1 MLRALYDFEST
12 IPQTI
17 NFSKGDFFVLHPSVN
32 KQRNWWHVITAT
44 GQVGYVPNNYVQTV
58 EVSLAVI
65 HVPPQLFEIINV
77 MGENKFTALF
87 QPASAGIFSTDFPT
101 QSADHSKS

>member
-58 EVSLAVI
+58 EVSLAV
-65 HVPPQLFEIINV
+65 
-77 MGENKFTALF
+77 K
-87 QPASAGIFSTDFPT
+87 
-101 QSADHSKS
+101 HSEA